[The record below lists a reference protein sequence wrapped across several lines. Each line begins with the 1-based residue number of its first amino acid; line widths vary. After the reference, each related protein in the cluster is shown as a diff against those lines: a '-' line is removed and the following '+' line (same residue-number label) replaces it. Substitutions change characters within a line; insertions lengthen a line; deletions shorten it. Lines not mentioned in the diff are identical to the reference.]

1 MAVET
6 WALSPLGRE
15 KNDLFN
21 TVREHLTLNLCE
33 TVPDR
38 NTMENRRKATK
49 SYAERRGERDRERVT
64 EKRRGERVGPS
75 WSALRRAAGL
85 AEI

>member
-38 NTMENRRKATK
+38 NTMENRRTATK
-49 SYAERRGERDRERVT
+49 SYAERRGGKGEGEGDRE
-64 EKRRGERVGPS
+64 EERRACGSQLVGPEES
-75 WSALRRAAGL
+75 CRAR
-85 AEI
+85 